1 MGSEVIF
8 GPLAHPI
15 RNPESKR
22 HQAPILTVF
31 VVMF

>member
-8 GPLAHPI
+8 GPLAQPI
-15 RNPESKR
+15 RNPENKR
-22 HQAPILTVF
+22 PQAPILNVF